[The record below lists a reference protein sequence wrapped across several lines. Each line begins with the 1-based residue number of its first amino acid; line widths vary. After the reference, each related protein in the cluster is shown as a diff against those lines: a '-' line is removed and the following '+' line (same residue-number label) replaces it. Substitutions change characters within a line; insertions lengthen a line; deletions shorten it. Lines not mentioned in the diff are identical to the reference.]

1 MDFPYYKPP
10 DHSAPRRNSGSVYVK
25 IHLTKY
31 AHYGIFMRIFIRYR
45 TMPQAPQIQAQR
57 QEAIRD
63 ILTTGPAATQQDLV
77 QALLGL
83 GFDATQSSVSRDL
96 KDIGAIKTGSGYEL
110 PGADKGGDDEVAQV
124 ADLVR
129 DLSAAGPNLLVIK
142 TAIGAAQR
150 VALALDRSSWSE
162 IVGNV
167 GGDDTVFTATRDLA
181 AQRRLINKIERAAAL
196 A

>member
-1 MDFPYYKPP
+1 MP
-10 DHSAPRRNSGSVYVK
+10 HS
-25 IHLTKY
+25 
-31 AHYGIFMRIFIRYR
+31 
-45 TMPQAPQIQAQR
+45 PQIQSQR
-57 QEAIRD
+57 QDAIRE
-63 ILTTGPAATQQDLV
+63 ILNTGPAATQQDLV
-77 QALLGL
+77 NALLNL

-110 PGADKGGDDEVAQV
+110 PKLDKTGDDEVAQV
-124 ADLVR
+124 ANLVR
-129 DLSAAGPNLLVIK
+129 DLNAAGPNLLVIK

-150 VALALDRSSWSE
+150 VALALDRSSWNE

-196 A
+196 AR